1 MYPDTKMYSNDQGW
15 RGRLARMTRKR
26 LSREDS
32 REQTTQ
38 RLLDAAQKLIAR
50 KGLDAASVENI
61 AEAAGYSRGAFY
73 SNFKSKDDLFIE
85 LLRRDHLRSLAQFD
99 ELRASDL
106 PVDQMQLRTRDIYS
120 HMFRDNESFMN
131 WTEARMVAARDTRFR
146 AKLDA
151 LVAEKR
157 AQIASFIGY
166 FYQRVGVTPPM
177 PPEKMAMGFMGL
189 AEGVKLFMMSSPSEM
204 TSPTAES
211 LLSLFVDSIMK
222 AARQEAESG
231 SAG

>member
-1 MYPDTKMYSNDQGW
+1 
-15 RGRLARMTRKR
+15 MTRKR

-131 WTEARMVAARDTRFR
+131 WTEARMVAARDARFR

-151 LVAEKR
+151 LMAEKR

-177 PPEKMAMGFMGL
+177 PTEKMAMGFMSL
-189 AEGVKLFMMSSPSEM
+189 AEGVRLFMMSSPSEM

-222 AARQEAESG
+222 VARQEAESG

>member
-1 MYPDTKMYSNDQGW
+1 MYSNAMHW
-15 RGRLARMTRKR
+15 RARLVRMTRKR

-61 AEAAGYSRGAFY
+61 AQAAGYSRGAFY

-85 LLRRDHLRSLAQFD
+85 LLRRDHQKSLAQFD
-99 ELRASDL
+99 ELRSSDL

-131 WTEARMVAARDTRFR
+131 WTEARMVAARDARFR
-146 AKLDA
+146 TKLDA
-151 LVAEKR
+151 LMAEKR
-157 AQIASFIGY
+157 AQIAAFIQY
-166 FYQRVGVTPPM
+166 FYDRVGVTAPM
-177 PPEKMAMGFMGL
+177 PPEKMAMGFMSL
-189 AEGVKLFMMSSPSEM
+189 AEGVRLFMMSSPSEM

-222 AARQEAESG
+222 VARQEAESG

>member
-1 MYPDTKMYSNDQGW
+1 MYPDTKMYSNGGGW

-26 LSREDS
+26 LTREDS

-85 LLRRDHLRSLAQFD
+85 LLRRDHQKSLAQFD

-106 PVDQMQLRTRDIYS
+106 PVDQVQLRTRDIYS

-131 WTEARMVAARDTRFR
+131 WTEARMVAARDARFR
-146 AKLDA
+146 TKLDA
-151 LVAEKR
+151 LMAEKR
-157 AQIASFIGY
+157 AQIASFIQY

-177 PPEKMAMGFMGL
+177 PPEKMAMGFMSL

-222 AARQEAESG
+222 VARQEAESG

>member
-1 MYPDTKMYSNDQGW
+1 
-15 RGRLARMTRKR
+15 MTRKR

-131 WTEARMVAARDTRFR
+131 WTEARMVAARDARFR

-151 LVAEKR
+151 LMAEKR

-177 PPEKMAMGFMGL
+177 PPEKMAMGFMSL

-222 AARQEAESG
+222 VARQEAESG

>member
-1 MYPDTKMYSNDQGW
+1 MYSNHGDW
-15 RGRLARMTRKR
+15 RGRLVWMTRKR
-26 LSREDS
+26 LSRDDS

-85 LLRRDHLRSLAQFD
+85 LLRRDHQKSLAQFD

-131 WTEARMVAARDTRFR
+131 WTEARMVAARDARFR
-146 AKLDA
+146 TKLDA
-151 LVAEKR
+151 LMAEKR
-157 AQIASFIGY
+157 AQIASFIEY

-177 PPEKMAMGFMGL
+177 PTEKLAMGFMSL
-189 AEGVKLFMMSSPSEM
+189 AEGVRLFMISSPSEM
-204 TSPTAES
+204 TSSTAES
-211 LLSLFVDSIMK
+211 VLSLFVDSIMNV
-222 AARQEAESG
+222 ARQEADSG
-231 SAG
+231 SSG